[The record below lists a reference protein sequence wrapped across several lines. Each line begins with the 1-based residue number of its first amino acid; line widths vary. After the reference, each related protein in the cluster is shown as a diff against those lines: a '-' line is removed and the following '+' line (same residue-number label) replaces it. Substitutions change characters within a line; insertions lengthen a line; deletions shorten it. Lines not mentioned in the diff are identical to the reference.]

1 MYFDSGSTTKTEW
14 GKGQNDGNGWGGE
27 MSKLFNRKK
36 GALKN
41 GDAHENNYQR
51 EISQIKLF

>member
-1 MYFDSGSTTKTEW
+1 MMEM
-14 GKGQNDGNGWGGE
+14 GGGGA
-27 MSKLFNRKK
+27 MSKLFNGKK

>member
-1 MYFDSGSTTKTEW
+1 MKMG
-14 GKGQNDGNGWGGE
+14 GGE
-27 MSKLFNRKK
+27 AMSKLFNRKK

-51 EISQIKLF
+51 EISHIKLF

>member
-1 MYFDSGSTTKTEW
+1 MSKKPKTQRKW
-14 GKGQNDGNGWGGE
+14 VGGA

-41 GDAHENNYQR
+41 GDANENNYQR